1 MTEQVRQIFQ
11 RARQA
16 FCQWGRRQ
24 RVLSIALPAL
34 LLAGVVCASLFLE
47 DGAPAPAAPAISP
60 AGADA
65 PEEVKHP
72 SVQLAPE
79 WTLPVMDGESLL
91 AIVDGVAGEYNAVG
105 ISAAVVEDGAV
116 TASCGWGMADL
127 GGRAMTA
134 DTKVRCA
141 SISKV
146 AVAICAMRMIED
158 GLLTLDGSIS
168 PLWGFDVSSRAYP
181 DVPISL
187 ELLLTHTSTISE
199 LEGLKTL
206 SAAKSQMSGH
216 PFTGAEPGT
225 VWRYSNY
232 GFGILGT
239 TLELACGTNLDAY
252 AQEAFLVPM
261 GMDASF
267 YTANFEPEELASL
280 YRGTVN
286 EWSAAGQAN
295 ARLPQGIGE
304 AVGFYSG
311 NFTTSAG
318 DYAKLIAMLA
328 NDGIYEG
335 VRYLDAASVEE
346 MERPRLTADNGESVF
361 DQCLALRRK
370 EGIYGQDTLYY
381 HTGSAYGVY
390 ALMSYNPET
399 KNGVVVI
406 STGADRAVDE
416 NGIYGLC
423 AAITQQ
429 VYQQIDQAEGDL

>member
-1 MTEQVRQIFQ
+1 
-11 RARQA
+11 
-16 FCQWGRRQ
+16 
-24 RVLSIALPAL
+24 
-34 LLAGVVCASLFLE
+34 
-47 DGAPAPAAPAISP
+47 
-60 AGADA
+60 
-65 PEEVKHP
+65 
-72 SVQLAPE
+72 
-79 WTLPVMDGESLL
+79 
-91 AIVDGVAGEYNAVG
+91 
-105 ISAAVVEDGAV
+105 
-116 TASCGWGMADL
+116 
-127 GGRAMTA
+127 
-134 DTKVRCA
+134 
-141 SISKV
+141 
-146 AVAICAMRMIED
+146 
-158 GLLTLDGSIS
+158 
-168 PLWGFDVSSRAYP
+168 
-181 DVPISL
+181 
-187 ELLLTHTSTISE
+187 
-199 LEGLKTL
+199 
-206 SAAKSQMSGH
+206 
-216 PFTGAEPGT
+216 
-225 VWRYSNY
+225 
-232 GFGILGT
+232 
-239 TLELACGTNLDAY
+239 
-252 AQEAFLVPM
+252 M

-346 MERPRLTADNGESVF
+346 LERPRLTADNGESVF

-416 NGIYGLC
+416 NGSTAC
-423 AAITQQ
+423 APPSPSRSTSRSTRRKETYDAKMDDPMGPGGPPAAQRLRRPLPAGGAGGGRGAPRGGGGPCPPGAGGAGAGCGHPHRGGGRDEPQ
-429 VYQQIDQAEGDL
+429 HPDCRRL